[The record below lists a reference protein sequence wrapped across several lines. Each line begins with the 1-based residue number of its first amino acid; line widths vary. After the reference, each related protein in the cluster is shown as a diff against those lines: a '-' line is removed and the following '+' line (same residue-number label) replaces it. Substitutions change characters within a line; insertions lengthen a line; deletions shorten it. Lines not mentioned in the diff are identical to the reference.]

1 MDRRVRGR
9 IESMSS
15 STRIPSRSARAAR
28 SAKIDLFDYCR
39 LPKPKPRGRPA
50 ADDLSDWRVTDDW
63 PEDVPVTPEE
73 VDVFEAWFGDIL
85 EELFGPEG
93 SDRA

>member
-1 MDRRVRGR
+1 MSSTANDRRRVAGTPR
-9 IESMSS
+9 
-15 STRIPSRSARAAR
+15 ST
-28 SAKIDLFDYCR
+28 KIDLYDYHR
-39 LPKPKPRGRPA
+39 LPEAKPRGRPV
-50 ADDLSDWRVTDDW
+50 ADDLLDWRVTDDW

-93 SDRA
+93 PDRA

>member
-1 MDRRVRGR
+1 MASTANDRRRVPGTPRLT
-9 IESMSS
+9 E
-15 STRIPSRSARAAR
+15 
-28 SAKIDLFDYCR
+28 IDLYDYSR
-39 LPKPKPRGRPA
+39 LPEPKPRGRPV

-85 EELFGPEG
+85 EGLFGPEG
-93 SDRA
+93 PDRA

>member
-1 MDRRVRGR
+1 
-9 IESMSS
+9 MSS
-15 STRIPSRSARAAR
+15 STRIPSGSARATR
-28 SAKIDLFDYCR
+28 SAKIDLYDYSR
-39 LPKPKPRGRPA
+39 LPAPKPRGRPV

-93 SDRA
+93 PDRA